1 MFQLQFGMPKLRKR
15 DESVSVAQSNTVLSL
30 VLGALRCFYCPF
42 KVHCSADNDNATKAT
57 KSCCKKL
64 KICWAHSVNLHT
76 AGNRTKSNT
85 CFGLSSVL
93 YMVATVVASAP
104 LCAWDITPPYFW
116 SWVIYNVQFLWKIIL
131 PFVDLKSCKMC
142 SLHEMLDLFISLK
155 TDPYRDI
162 YQNNIFWG
170 IFLDPPVSIVYTVQY

>member
-15 DESVSVAQSNTVLSL
+15 DESVSVAQSNTVLTFAS
-30 VLGALRCFYCPF
+30 VGRFTVFFYYPF

-93 YMVATVVASAP
+93 HGGDSCRECPA
-104 LCAWDITPPYFW
+104 LCLR
-116 SWVIYNVQFLWKIIL
+116 YNSSLLLIL
-131 PFVDLKSCKMC
+131 SYLQCTIFVENHTALCRLEK
-142 SLHEMLDLFISLK
+142 L
-155 TDPYRDI
+155 
-162 YQNNIFWG
+162 
-170 IFLDPPVSIVYTVQY
+170 

>member
-1 MFQLQFGMPKLRKR
+1 MF
-15 DESVSVAQSNTVLSL
+15 
-30 VLGALRCFYCPF
+30 FYYPF

-93 YMVATVVASAP
+93 HGGDSCRECPA
-104 LCAWDITPPYFW
+104 LCLRYNPYFW

-155 TDPYRDI
+155 TDAYRDKSEQS
-162 YQNNIFWG
+162 YKVTGYRCTRLPLMCFSFFFYGNKRDCSWSTC
-170 IFLDPPVSIVYTVQY
+170 VHSVQY

>member
-1 MFQLQFGMPKLRKR
+1 MFQLQFGMPKLR
-15 DESVSVAQSNTVLSL
+15 SVSVAQSNTVLSL

-104 LCAWDITPPYFW
+104 LCAWDICN
-116 SWVIYNVQFLWKIIL
+116 SSLLLIL
-131 PFVDLKSCKMC
+131 SYLQCTIFVENHAALCRPREDLARVPTGDQPRS
-142 SLHEMLDLFISLK
+142 SPTEPN
-155 TDPYRDI
+155 TRP
-162 YQNNIFWG
+162 
-170 IFLDPPVSIVYTVQY
+170 